1 MKQVT
6 LRKAPDRFVKTQMRI
21 LLVVVFGAHL
31 FRAAE
36 AETLKLRYG
45 QAYSSAHSIFSLPVV
60 VADQEGLFA
69 REGLEV
75 DIIVPIPGGSDK
87 MIAALHDEWVD
98 LTHVATPFLIRA
110 ALAGSDAVAIAAEFK
125 NPVYSLIANSSIDS
139 FAELKGKTLGLA
151 DEAGSISISM
161 RKLLAIHGVQAG
173 EFGAKVIE
181 GKPARWACLRRGE
194 CDAVV
199 LGQPQD
205 LQAIEQGYR
214 LLGLSNEAVPNL
226 LYTVTAVRRSWAET
240 HKEVVARYVRALA
253 AAFRYIRD
261 PANRDLVTKVI
272 VETTGSS
279 PSIAAQT
286 LKLFFEPERGVLPEH
301 GEIDLNGLEQVIA
314 MMAEARTLNPPLP
327 SAERFVDLQ
336 YLRAA
341 GLQ

>member
-1 MKQVT
+1 
-6 LRKAPDRFVKTQMRI
+6 MRI
-21 LLVVVFGAHL
+21 LLIVMFGACVLH
-31 FRAAE
+31 AAE
-36 AETLKLRYG
+36 AETLNLRYG
-45 QAYSSAHSIFSLPVV
+45 QAYSSAHSIFSLPVT

-69 REGLEV
+69 REGLKV

-125 NPVYSLIANSSIDS
+125 NPVYSLIANSSIES

-173 EFGAKVIE
+173 EFGVKVIE
-181 GKPARWACLRRGE
+181 GTPARWTCLRRGE

-205 LQAIEQGYR
+205 LQAIDQGYR
-214 LLGLSNEAVPNL
+214 LLGLSNEAVPDL

-240 HKEVVARYVRALA
+240 HKEVVTRYVRALA
-253 AAFRYIRD
+253 AAFKFIRD
-261 PANRDLVTKVI
+261 PTNRDRVIKVI

-286 LKLFFEPERGVLPEH
+286 IRLFFEPEHGVLPER

-314 MMAEARTLNPPLP
+314 MMAEARILDPPLP
-327 SAERFVDLQ
+327 PAERFVDLQ
-336 YLRAA
+336 YLHAA
-341 GLQ
+341 GVQ

>member
-1 MKQVT
+1 
-6 LRKAPDRFVKTQMRI
+6 MRI
-21 LLVVVFGAHL
+21 LLVVVFGAYVVC
-31 FRAAE
+31 AAQ

-45 QAYSSAHSIFSLPVV
+45 QAYSSTHSIFSLPVS

-69 REGLEV
+69 REGLNVE
-75 DIIVPIPGGSDK
+75 IIVPIPGGSDK
-87 MIAALHDEWVD
+87 MIAALHDDWVD

-125 NPVYSLIANSSIDS
+125 NPVYSLIANSSINS
-139 FAELKGKTLGLA
+139 FDELKGKTLGLA

-161 RKLLAIHGVQAG
+161 RKLLAMHGVHAG
-173 EFGAKVIE
+173 EFGVKVIE
-181 GKPARWACLRRGE
+181 GTPTRWACLRRGE

-205 LQAIEQGYR
+205 LQAIDQGYR
-214 LLGLSNEAVPNL
+214 LLGLSNEAVPDL
-226 LYTVTAVRRSWAET
+226 LYTVTAVRRSWAEM
-240 HKEVVARYVRALA
+240 HKEVVTRYVRALA
-253 AAFRYIRD
+253 AAFNFIRD
-261 PANRDLVTKVI
+261 PTNRDRVIKVI

-286 LKLFFEPERGVLPEH
+286 LELFFEPERGVLPEH
-301 GEIDLNGLEQVIA
+301 AEIDLNGLEQVIA
-314 MMAEARTLNPPLP
+314 MMAEAGTLNPPLP

-341 GLQ
+341 RVQ